1 MALILD
7 TGVVYAAFDRDD
19 EHHLAARGLLD
30 AAEEILVLPSPTL
43 CELDY
48 LLRTRIGPG
57 ACLSLIDD
65 VRSGAFVVEDLTFED
80 YDRARELMD
89 RYDEVGFVDA
99 SILAIVER
107 CREGKLATTD
117 RRHFSMMRPRHV
129 EALELLP

>member
-19 EHHLAARGLLD
+19 EYHLAARGLLD
-30 AAEEILVLPSPTL
+30 AADEMLVLPSPTL

-99 SILAIVER
+99 AILAIVER
-107 CREGKLATTD
+107 CKEGKLATTD
-117 RRHFSMMRPRHV
+117 RRHFAMMRPRHV
-129 EALELLP
+129 DALELLP